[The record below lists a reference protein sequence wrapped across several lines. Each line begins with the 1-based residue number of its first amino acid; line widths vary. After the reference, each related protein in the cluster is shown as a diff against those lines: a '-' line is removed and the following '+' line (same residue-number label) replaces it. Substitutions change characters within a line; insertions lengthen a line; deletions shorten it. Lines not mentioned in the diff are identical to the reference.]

1 MLNLATLRSI
11 LSAADTISPV
21 ADKPEWVRKEAG
33 MSGLTARL
41 LMAADSLDD
50 PNKALAL
57 ARELVATNQGDAS
70 VAHAVGFTCSAQEL
84 VDWCELLM
92 GSFPETKMRHGG
104 DLCIRGFSG
113 WWLYGVHRT
122 PGKGYLVIDQEEY
135 RGDLAALEP
144 FEASLDRGELTQAD
158 LPQHVYLVD
167 GEACI
172 RALKWGREQWGRRF
186 DDGTEDYN
194 AADSAV
200 QVALLGEVVYG

>member
-1 MLNLATLRSI
+1 MSNELDEMWRRL
-11 LSAADTISPV
+11 V
-21 ADKPEWVRKEAG
+21 CKRKKDEG
-33 MSGLTARL
+33 YE
-41 LMAADSLDD
+41 
-50 PNKALAL
+50 ALAL
-57 ARELVATNQGDAS
+57 ARELVAANQGDAS

-92 GSFPETKMRHGG
+92 GSFPGAERRHGG
-104 DLCIRGFSG
+104 DLLTRGFSG
-113 WWLYGVHRT
+113 WWLYGVHCE
-122 PGKGYLVIDQEEY
+122 PGKGYLAIDQEEY

-144 FEASLDRGELTQAD
+144 FEDSLDESELTQAD

-167 GEACI
+167 AAACI